1 MPEEVLMFNNTTQF
15 ACPQF
20 RLLSNKQRENLH
32 SSALQ
37 LLERTGV
44 FFDCQEAIDLLAQ
57 AGADVSNP
65 MRVKVPPFLVEQ
77 ALRTAPKTITIY
89 KRDGE
94 LAMVL
99 DGMTSHFGG
108 HAALREY
115 LDPSTGENR
124 DCYVEDIADI
134 VRVHDALP
142 NIEWIYTIGSYATI
156 PGAIADPI
164 EKTQCVGERSGPHK
178 QE

>member
-1 MPEEVLMFNNTTQF
+1 MLSNYTQF
-15 ACPQF
+15 ASPQF
-20 RLLSNKQRENLH
+20 RLLSDKQRENLH
-32 SSALQ
+32 TSALQ

-44 FFDCQEAIDLLAQ
+44 FFECREAIDLLAQ
-57 AGADVSNP
+57 AGVDVSNP
-65 MRVKVPPFLVEQ
+65 MRVKIPPFLVEQ

-94 LAMVL
+94 VAMVL

-156 PGAIADPI
+156 PGAIADSI
-164 EKTQCVGERSGPHK
+164 EKTQSVRERSYPHK
-178 QE
+178 HK